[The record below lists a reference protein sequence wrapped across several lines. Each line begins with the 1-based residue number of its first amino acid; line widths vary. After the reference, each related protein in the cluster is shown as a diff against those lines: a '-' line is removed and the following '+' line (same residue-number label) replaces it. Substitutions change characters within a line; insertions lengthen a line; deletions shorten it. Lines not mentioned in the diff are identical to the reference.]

1 MKTKRHIAVILMVL
15 MVLVL
20 VPGSSTQAKAKKC
33 NHKNITWVTLTKP
46 TCEYRGMS
54 YKKCKSCGKEWPQ
67 TIMRKPALGH
77 KPGKPRILHP
87 TCLSGGHK
95 EIVCTRKGCPKSYGD
110 EEICGS
116 YLSYKELP
124 ALGHSYNKGTSIKT
138 GKKRGKSSNIR
149 KLRNVNAVETE
160 KFLFI
165 TNDEDMK

>member
-77 KPGKPRILHP
+77 KPGKPRILIRLVFLGDIKR
-87 TCLSGGHK
+87 LSVQEK
-95 EIVCTRKGCPKSYGD
+95 DALRVTVTKKS
-110 EEICGS
+110 
-116 YLSYKELP
+116 
-124 ALGHSYNKGTSIKT
+124 
-138 GKKRGKSSNIR
+138 
-149 KLRNVNAVETE
+149 VEA
-160 KFLFI
+160 I
-165 TNDEDMK
+165 

>member
-1 MKTKRHIAVILMVL
+1 MRHIAGL
-15 MVLVL
+15 
-20 VPGSSTQAKAKKC
+20 
-33 NHKNITWVTLTKP
+33 
-46 TCEYRGMS
+46 GMS
-54 YKKCKSCGKEWPQ
+54 VLQIKIKNETTVTTTKADNQGTWDVDKKVTPPPTTTDSPVPSIKDPVKKVSD
-67 TIMRKPALGH
+67 

-138 GKKRGKSSNIR
+138 GKKRGKKFQYQKTQKCKRCGNR
-149 KLRNVNAVETE
+149 KISFYY
-160 KFLFI
+160 K
-165 TNDEDMK
+165 

>member
-67 TIMRKPALGH
+67 TIMRKPALE
-77 KPGKPRILHP
+77 R
-87 TCLSGGHK
+87 
-95 EIVCTRKGCPKSYGD
+95 V
-110 EEICGS
+110 
-116 YLSYKELP
+116 
-124 ALGHSYNKGTSIKT
+124 
-138 GKKRGKSSNIR
+138 
-149 KLRNVNAVETE
+149 
-160 KFLFI
+160 
-165 TNDEDMK
+165 

>member
-1 MKTKRHIAVILMVL
+1 MKTKMI
-15 MVLVL
+15 
-20 VPGSSTQAKAKKC
+20 
-33 NHKNITWVTLTKP
+33 
-46 TCEYRGMS
+46 

-138 GKKRGKSSNIR
+138 GKKRGKKFQYQKTQKCKRCGNR
-149 KLRNVNAVETE
+149 KISFYY
-160 KFLFI
+160 K
-165 TNDEDMK
+165 

>member
-33 NHKNITWVTLTKP
+33 NHKNITWVTLIKP

-138 GKKRGKSSNIR
+138 GKKRGKKFQYQKTQKCKRCGNR
-149 KLRNVNAVETE
+149 KISFYY
-160 KFLFI
+160 K
-165 TNDEDMK
+165 